1 MAPSNEAF
9 VSLELSV
16 RLAVMRQGGSV
27 ATMRVRKNMHGKRC
41 VAHTA
46 NHAWFINVRMSAC
59 VLACVSR
66 DGKVDQNEAFQFVLQ
81 MYIQVFSLET
91 LTEDRSTSVEP

>member
-1 MAPSNEAF
+1 MAPTNKAL
-9 VSLELSV
+9 VSLEFCV
-16 RLAVMRQGGSV
+16 RLAVMRQGGRV
-27 ATMRVRKNMHGKRC
+27 ATMRVRKSIHDKRC
-41 VAHTA
+41 VTHRA
-46 NHAWFINVRMSAC
+46 NHAWFINLRTRAC

-81 MYIQVFSLET
+81 MYIKVFSLLI